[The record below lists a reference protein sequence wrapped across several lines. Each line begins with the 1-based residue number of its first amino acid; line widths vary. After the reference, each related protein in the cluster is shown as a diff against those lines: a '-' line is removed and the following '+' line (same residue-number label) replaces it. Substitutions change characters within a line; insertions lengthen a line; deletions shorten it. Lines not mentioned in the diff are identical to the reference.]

1 MLCRPKRSGARRRL
15 RRVLCVILAFA
26 VLSVTYFE
34 IAVRVMLT
42 GVIRAQMRAA
52 AEAAVNGAVSD
63 FLSGEPDAGARL
75 ASLQFTEGGTAAA
88 ITTDSA
94 YINRVKTEV
103 SRRAQ
108 ENIDRSSE
116 EEGVSVP
123 LGSFTGLAFLSELGP
138 RISLRVKSRSA
149 VCCSFNSTFES
160 AGINQTLHHITLNV
174 KTDVAVYDPF
184 RIYEGIS
191 ISSDFEIAQT
201 VIVGSVPTYGG
212 VVTY

>member
-34 IAVRVMLT
+34 VAVRVMLT

-52 AEAAVNGAVSD
+52 AEAAVNEAVGD

-75 ASLQFTEGGTAAA
+75 ASLRFTEGGTAAA